1 MIENIDPEQIGRI
14 IVMVPDVLGIAPS
27 SWAMP
32 CVPAAGIQSGVFV
45 VPPIGSQVW
54 VEFEQGD
61 PDYPIWT
68 GGFWGLVADV
78 PIFATAPPAIPPGQN
93 IVLQTTG
100 QNMIM
105 VSDAPPSPATGGV
118 VLKSV
123 SGAMIVVNETGI
135 YISNGQGATIT
146 LVGPTVD
153 INIGALTGATCSH
166 ARADP
171 AHGRDS
177 DVRARR
183 AGDADRAQ
191 PARAGV
197 GHADRDHRGAL
208 HGRGLRVR
216 AAERQ
221 RAGRHRAVGGRRRA
235 GALGRPAGGDPHAE
249 WPTCVPTGTPLAA
262 GGSADAGDRDARQP

>member
-1 MIENIDPEQIGRI
+1 MSGQDSTPGSNPKRFYGKYRGLVVENIDPQQIGR
-14 IVMVPDVLGIAPS
+14 VLLQVPDVLGEIPS

-32 CVPAAGIQSGVFV
+32 CVPAAGIQAGIFV

-100 QNMIM
+100 QNMLLI
-105 VSDAPPSPATGGV
+105 SDAPPSPVTGGI

-135 YISNGQGATIT
+135 YISNGQGAAIT
-146 LVGPTVD
+146 LIGPAVD
-153 INIGALTGATCSH
+153 INIGGLT
-166 ARADP
+166 
-171 AHGRDS
+171 
-177 DVRARR
+177 VI
-183 AGDADRAQ
+183 
-191 PARAGV
+191 
-197 GHADRDHRGAL
+197 
-208 HGRGLRVR
+208 
-216 AAERQ
+216 
-221 RAGRHRAVGGRRRA
+221 
-235 GALGRPAGGDPHAE
+235 
-249 WPTCVPTGTPLAA
+249 
-262 GGSADAGDRDARQP
+262 

>member
-1 MIENIDPEQIGRI
+1 MSADGTSPDGAVKRFYGKYRGLVIENLDPEQIGR
-14 IVMVPDVLGIAPS
+14 VLLQVPDVLGEIPS

-32 CVPAAGIQSGVFV
+32 CVPVAGIQSGIFA

-93 IVLQTTG
+93 IVMQTTG

-105 VSDAPPSPATGGV
+105 VSDAPPSPITGGI

-135 YISNGQGATIT
+135 YISNGQGAMIT
-146 LVGPTVD
+146 LVGPAVAV
-153 INIGALTGATCSH
+153 NIDALT
-166 ARADP
+166 
-171 AHGRDS
+171 
-177 DVRARR
+177 VI
-183 AGDADRAQ
+183 
-191 PARAGV
+191 
-197 GHADRDHRGAL
+197 
-208 HGRGLRVR
+208 
-216 AAERQ
+216 
-221 RAGRHRAVGGRRRA
+221 
-235 GALGRPAGGDPHAE
+235 
-249 WPTCVPTGTPLAA
+249 
-262 GGSADAGDRDARQP
+262 

>member
-1 MIENIDPEQIGRI
+1 MSPQNPTPGGNPNRYYGKYRGMVIENIDPEQIGRV
-14 IVMVPDVLGIAPS
+14 IVQVPDVLGITPS

-32 CVPAAGIQSGVFV
+32 CVPAAGIQAGVFV

-93 IVLQTTG
+93 IVMQTSG
-100 QNMIM
+100 QNMVM
-105 VSDAPPSPATGGV
+105 VSDAPPTPVTGGI

-146 LVGPTVD
+146 LIGPSVD
-153 INIGALTGATCSH
+153 INLGALT
-166 ARADP
+166 
-171 AHGRDS
+171 
-177 DVRARR
+177 VI
-183 AGDADRAQ
+183 
-191 PARAGV
+191 
-197 GHADRDHRGAL
+197 
-208 HGRGLRVR
+208 
-216 AAERQ
+216 
-221 RAGRHRAVGGRRRA
+221 
-235 GALGRPAGGDPHAE
+235 
-249 WPTCVPTGTPLAA
+249 
-262 GGSADAGDRDARQP
+262 

>member
-1 MIENIDPEQIGRI
+1 MSPQPSSPSGGPKRFYGKYRGLVIENIDPEQIGR
-14 IVMVPDVLGIAPS
+14 VLVQVPDVLGEIPS

-32 CVPAAGIQSGVFV
+32 CVPAAGIQAGCFV

-100 QNMIM
+100 QNMVM
-105 VSDAPPSPATGGV
+105 VSDAPPTPLTGGI

-146 LVGPTVD
+146 LVGPAVD
-153 INIGALTGATCSH
+153 INIGGLT
-166 ARADP
+166 
-171 AHGRDS
+171 
-177 DVRARR
+177 VI
-183 AGDADRAQ
+183 
-191 PARAGV
+191 
-197 GHADRDHRGAL
+197 
-208 HGRGLRVR
+208 
-216 AAERQ
+216 
-221 RAGRHRAVGGRRRA
+221 
-235 GALGRPAGGDPHAE
+235 
-249 WPTCVPTGTPLAA
+249 
-262 GGSADAGDRDARQP
+262 

>member
-1 MIENIDPEQIGRI
+1 MSDDLDYTSTAAPPKYYGKYRGLVVENIDPEQIGR
-14 IVMVPDVLGIAPS
+14 VLVQVPDVLGELPS

-32 CVPAAGIQSGVFV
+32 CVPAAGIQSGIFI
-45 VPPIGSQVW
+45 VPPIASQVW

-100 QNMIM
+100 ENMIL
-105 VSDAPPSPATGGV
+105 VSDAPPSPVTGGI

-146 LVGPTVD
+146 LIGPTVD
-153 INIGALTGATCSH
+153 VNLGALT
-166 ARADP
+166 
-171 AHGRDS
+171 
-177 DVRARR
+177 V
-183 AGDADRAQ
+183 
-191 PARAGV
+191 
-197 GHADRDHRGAL
+197 
-208 HGRGLRVR
+208 
-216 AAERQ
+216 
-221 RAGRHRAVGGRRRA
+221 
-235 GALGRPAGGDPHAE
+235 LGP
-249 WPTCVPTGTPLAA
+249 
-262 GGSADAGDRDARQP
+262 